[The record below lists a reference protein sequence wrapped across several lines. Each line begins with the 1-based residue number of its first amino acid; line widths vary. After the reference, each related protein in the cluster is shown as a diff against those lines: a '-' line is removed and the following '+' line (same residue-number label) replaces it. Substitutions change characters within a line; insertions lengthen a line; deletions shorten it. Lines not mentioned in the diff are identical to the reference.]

1 MIAAPIST
9 DDERRP
15 QPLREMPILDA
26 SPDERFDRVV
36 KLAADEFDRPI
47 VLVGL
52 VSQGPQAVIG

>member
-15 QPLREMPILDA
+15 QPPREMPILDA

-36 KLAADEFDRPI
+36 KLAAHEFD
-47 VLVGL
+47 
-52 VSQGPQAVIG
+52 GPSCWSASFRKARKQ